1 MSKKIQVAIDGPAG
15 AGKSTIAQQAA
26 QRLGYAYID
35 TGALYRTIGLA
46 VMRSGASTKDA
57 AAVAACL
64 PGISL
69 DVKYLHGTQHVFL
82 DGEDVSAA
90 IRTPEASLAASD
102 VGKVP
107 AVRDYLLELQ
117 RSLARAQNSILDG
130 RDIGTVVLPD
140 ADVKIYLTATAEERA
155 RRRQLQLA
163 EKGIDE
169 PFEKVLAEVIARDE
183 QDMNRPIAPLRPAE
197 DGVTLD
203 TTGYG
208 FEESVQ
214 AVINIIQEASH
225 G

>member
-1 MSKKIQVAIDGPAG
+1 MITAIDGPAG

-35 TGALYRTIGLA
+35 TGALYRAIGLA
-46 VMRSGASTKDA
+46 VARAGASTKDA
-57 AAVAACL
+57 VAVAACL

-69 DVKYLHGTQHVFL
+69 EVKYLHGAQHVFL
-82 DGEDVSAA
+82 DNEDVSEA

-169 PFEKVLAEVIARDE
+169 PYEKVLAEVIARDE
-183 QDMNRPIAPLRPAE
+183 QDMNRPIAPLKQA
-197 DGVTLD
+197 DDAILLD
-203 TTGYG
+203 TTGYT

-214 AVINIIQEASH
+214 AVINLIEEARH